1 MRSLSLLRKRPQQAD
16 VPSSPIR
23 ELSPTRSVARP
34 SFVTN
39 RASGNWT
46 VLKLGYKLMS
56 EEHPPIDLVRN
67 AQRAE
72 HAGFDFAAISDHYFP
87 WLEEQGHSPL
97 AWPVLGAI
105 THATQRLGL
114 MTAATCPILRYH
126 PAVVAQGAATLALL
140 SNNRFS
146 LGLGSGERLNEHVI
160 GAGWPGVSER
170 HARFGEAVD
179 IIQGL
184 LAGTLATYAGT
195 HLKVENARL
204 YDRPSVKPPVVI
216 AAGGPKA
223 ARFAGEKGDGLLA
236 TEPRSDLIEAFRAA
250 GGSGPCYAEVAMCC
264 SAREDDA
271 RHTAHHYFRWSLTG
285 WPVQAE
291 LPDSKAFAAASQYL
305 SAEAVADKISCG
317 PSAQGHLEAIG
328 KFIDAGFDHL
338 ILVQIGRD
346 QRYFFDLFA
355 RELAPHLRQRLAA

>member
-126 PAVVAQGAATLALL
+126 SAVVAQRRRWPCSATIGSA
-140 SNNRFS
+140 
-146 LGLGSGERLNEHVI
+146 LGLVRE
-160 GAGWPGVSER
+160 
-170 HARFGEAVD
+170 
-179 IIQGL
+179 
-184 LAGTLATYAGT
+184 
-195 HLKVENARL
+195 
-204 YDRPSVKPPVVI
+204 
-216 AAGGPKA
+216 
-223 ARFAGEKGDGLLA
+223 
-236 TEPRSDLIEAFRAA
+236 SD
-250 GGSGPCYAEVAMCC
+250 
-264 SAREDDA
+264 
-271 RHTAHHYFRWSLTG
+271 
-285 WPVQAE
+285 
-291 LPDSKAFAAASQYL
+291 
-305 SAEAVADKISCG
+305 
-317 PSAQGHLEAIG
+317 
-328 KFIDAGFDHL
+328 
-338 ILVQIGRD
+338 
-346 QRYFFDLFA
+346 
-355 RELAPHLRQRLAA
+355 